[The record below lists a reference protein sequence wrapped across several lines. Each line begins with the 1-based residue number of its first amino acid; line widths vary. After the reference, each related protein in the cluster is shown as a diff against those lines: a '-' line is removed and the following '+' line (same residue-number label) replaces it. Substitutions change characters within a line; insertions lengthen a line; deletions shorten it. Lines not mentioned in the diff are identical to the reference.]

1 MMWLCSLIDIV
12 SYVKVVNF
20 KLNYKKFK
28 LDIKVFDVIDIL
40 YFVMNYIMMIM
51 IMIIVSKE

>member
-28 LDIKVFDVIDIL
+28 LDIKVFGVIDIL
-40 YFVMNYIMMIM
+40 YFVMNYIMMII